1 MKESKKIHLINM
13 ITSFLIGC
21 SLSYYLLVYKHV
33 ILLPFIVVLSAI
45 WGVSTYIFITKEL
58 KR

>member
-1 MKESKKIHLINM
+1 MKESNKIHLINM

-21 SLSYYLLVYKHV
+21 SLSYYLLVYKYV

-45 WGVSTYIFITKEL
+45 WGVSTYIFITK
-58 KR
+58 RA